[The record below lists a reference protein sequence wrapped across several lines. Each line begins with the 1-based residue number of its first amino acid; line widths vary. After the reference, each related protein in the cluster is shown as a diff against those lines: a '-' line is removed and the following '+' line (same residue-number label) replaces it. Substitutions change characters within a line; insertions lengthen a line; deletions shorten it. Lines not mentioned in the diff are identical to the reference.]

1 MSEVSVRLLG
11 QDIIP
16 MVRSYDRLVIGDEQV
31 KELRKKNKSVAM
43 VGFSSRHRHL
53 APFGEPDIEI
63 WGLNRIHQQDW
74 FPKNPDRMFQLHPIK
89 YLQKSIG
96 ISEGDREHYEWLCEK
111 HDFPLYCQKAYKE
124 FPSAIEFPI
133 KRLRAKYGDFY
144 TSTLAYMMAQ
154 ALDEGYKHFE
164 LYGFDMEADTEY
176 KYQRDSAEYFIGW
189 AEGTGCSVLIPQN
202 CALLQGKL
210 GMYAYETTEVGFR
223 QLLEGRALQ
232 LRQQYKEASGIY
244 NEVLGRKRKM
254 DELVAHYPELMPMLE
269 ATDELF
275 LNQGGLVNTIT
286 GAQAENEEAIR
297 IFDMHY
303 NAAGTEVATDKK
315 EGNSGT

>member
-16 MVRSYDRLVIGDEQV
+16 MVRSYDRLAVTDGQV
-31 KELRKKNKSVAM
+31 KALRKKNKSVAM

-53 APFGEPDIEI
+53 APFDDPSIEI
-63 WGLNRIHQQDW
+63 WGLNRIHQQEW
-74 FPKNPDRMFQLHPIK
+74 FTRVDRMFQVHPIK

-96 ISEGDREHYEWLCEK
+96 ISEGDRDHYDWLCKK

-124 FPSAIEFPI
+124 FPSAIEYPI
-133 KRLRAKYGDFY
+133 KKMRAKYGDFY

-154 ALDEGYKHFE
+154 ALDEGYTHFE

-189 AEGTGCSVLIPQN
+189 AEGLGHSVLIPQN
-202 CALLQGKL
+202 CSLLQGTL

-223 QLLEGRALQ
+223 QLLEGRAMQ
-232 LRQQYKEASGIY
+232 LRIQYKEASAIY
-244 NEVLGRKRKM
+244 NEVLGKKRKM
-254 DELVAHYPELMPMLE
+254 DELIEHYPELAPMVDIIDAE
-269 ATDELF
+269 F

-303 NAAGTEVATDKK
+303 NQSGVETDTKK